1 MVYRPQIISHDLKRP
16 ISIAVLDNWVEI
28 PVPSPKKVYLREVL
42 FHYFNMKYTVYQS
55 YNILLHIYGD
65 QSLGIRKC
73 YKWHK
78 QFKSRNFDF
87 VVEKQAGPPKKFEDV
102 QLKVLLIEN
111 HSQTQEI
118 LAKRLNVTQRAI
130 SHRLKA
136 LGFIRRA
143 GKWIPST
150 TSTIG
155 KI

>member
-87 VVEKQAGPPKKFEDV
+87 VVEKQAGPPKNSKMSNWRCYS
-102 QLKVLLIEN
+102 LKII
-111 HSQTQEI
+111 H
-118 LAKRLNVTQRAI
+118 KRKKYLQKDSMSLSELFHIV
-130 SHRLKA
+130 
-136 LGFIRRA
+136 
-143 GKWIPST
+143 
-150 TSTIG
+150 
-155 KI
+155 